1 MLSLNRPLGEDSD
14 GDSFRDSCSDGSSDC
29 EHDRSGFMNYSREHG
44 SYRCQSAIDRLRMD
58 QLSLRQHQISS
69 QEGFSSDESESGS
82 SQGCLLFEYFEQGQ
96 PYGREPL
103 AEKVCLLFPS

>member
-29 EHDRSGFMNYSREHG
+29 EHDRSGFMNYSREQG
-44 SYRCQSAIDRLRMD
+44 AYRCQSTTTRFRMD
-58 QLSLRQHQISS
+58 QLSLRDHQISS

-103 AEKVCLLFPS
+103 AEKVCLIFPS